1 MAAARTPI
9 AVARAGVGLAA
20 GLLPTSADRRRYRAE
35 FLADLHGMPSTAQ
48 LRYAAGV
55 LSQIFALRAALGSD
69 SRRLEEAAMTPKT
82 SRWRTIRCRGLRIH
96 YWHGYS
102 TDDGGRYVACSV
114 CRREHPGAAHW
125 LSGTGAGGIAGGGGG
140 GGIA

>member
-69 SRRLEEAAMTPKT
+69 PRRLLEEAMDPEPP
-82 SRWRTIRCRGLRIH
+82 RWRSVRCHALRVH
-96 YWHGYS
+96 YWKTYS
-102 TDDGGRYVACSV
+102 TEDGGRYVACSV
-114 CRREHPGAAHW
+114 CRKEHPGTGTYPGSM
-125 LSGTGAGGIAGGGGG
+125 SGLHGSI
-140 GGIA
+140 

>member
-1 MAAARTPI
+1 MSGGRAPVAAARVGVSL
-9 AVARAGVGLAA
+9 AARA
-20 GLLPTSADRRRYRAE
+20 LPTRPDRERYRAE
-35 FLADLHGMPSTAQ
+35 FLADLHGLPPAAQ

-69 SRRLEEAAMTPKT
+69 SRRLGEAAMTSKT
-82 SRWRTIRCRGLRIH
+82 SLWRTIRCRGLRIH